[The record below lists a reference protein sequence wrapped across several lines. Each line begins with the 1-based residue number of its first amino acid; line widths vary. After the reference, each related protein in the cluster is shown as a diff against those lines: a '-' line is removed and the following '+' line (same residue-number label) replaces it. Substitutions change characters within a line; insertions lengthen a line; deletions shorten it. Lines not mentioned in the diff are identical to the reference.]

1 MKKEKICSCAIHID
15 MFYSEVIVLIT
26 NSKDYLYNEVES
38 ALSDD
43 LGMKEESAKDFAS
56 EIQKYLDEE
65 KVLPPG
71 ITMDIESITGG
82 RDVFVIFEGTPK
94 TVTKEVI
101 IHEMVHAMQC
111 ICDTRG
117 IDDRKTEAYM
127 VEYLCHVLFT
137 QITEWNKG
145 TKKG

>member
-1 MKKEKICSCAIHID
+1 MKGDKICSCAIHID
-15 MFYSEVIVLIT
+15 MFYSEVIVMMT
-26 NSKDYLYNEVES
+26 TSKEYLYNEVES
-38 ALSDD
+38 VLSDD

-82 RDVFVIFEGTPK
+82 RDVFVVFEGTPK

-117 IDDRKTEAYM
+117 IDDRETEAYM

>member
-1 MKKEKICSCAIHID
+1 MKRGKICSCAIHID

-38 ALSDD
+38 VLSDD
-43 LGMKEESAKDFAS
+43 LGMKKEYAKGFAP

-65 KVLPPG
+65 NVLPPG
-71 ITMDIESITGG
+71 MTLDIEGLTGG

-117 IDDRKTEAYM
+117 IDDRETEAYM

-137 QITEWNKG
+137 QIAEWNKG

>member
-1 MKKEKICSCAIHID
+1 MKREKICSCAIHID
-15 MFYSEVIVLIT
+15 MFYSEVIVMT
-26 NSKDYLYNEVES
+26 TTSKEYLYEEVENV
-38 ALSDD
+38 LSED
-43 LGMKEESAKDFAS
+43 LGMKSEWAKDFAS

-71 ITMDIESITGG
+71 MTLDIEGLTSG
-82 RDVFVIFEGTPK
+82 RDVFVIFDGTPK
-94 TVTKEVI
+94 TITKEVI

-117 IDDRKTEAYM
+117 IDDRETEAYM
-127 VEYLCHVLFT
+127 VEYLCHILFT

>member
-1 MKKEKICSCAIHID
+1 MKGEKICSCAIHID
-15 MFYSEVIVLIT
+15 MFYSEVIVMMT
-26 NSKDYLYNEVES
+26 TSKEYLYNEVES
-38 ALSDD
+38 VLSDD
-43 LGMKEESAKDFAS
+43 LGMKKEYAKDFAS

-65 KVLPPG
+65 NVLPPG
-71 ITMDIESITGG
+71 MTLNIESSTGG
-82 RDVFVIFEGTPK
+82 KDVFVIFDGTPK

-117 IDDRKTEAYM
+117 IDDRETEAYM
-127 VEYLCHVLFT
+127 VEYPCHVLFT
-137 QITEWNKG
+137 QIAEWNKG

>member
-1 MKKEKICSCAIHID
+1 MKGDKICSCAIHID
-15 MFYSEVIVLIT
+15 MFYSEVIVMMT
-26 NSKDYLYNEVES
+26 TSKEYLYNEVES
-38 ALSDD
+38 VLSDD
-43 LGMKEESAKDFAS
+43 LGMREENAKDFAS

-82 RDVFVIFEGTPK
+82 RDVFVVFEGTPK

-101 IHEMVHAMQC
+101 IYEMVHAMQC

-117 IDDRKTEAYM
+117 IDDRETEAYM
-127 VEYLCHVLFT
+127 VEYLCHILFT

>member
-1 MKKEKICSCAIHID
+1 MKGEKICSCAIHID
-15 MFYSEVIVLIT
+15 MFYSEVIVMMT
-26 NSKDYLYNEVES
+26 TSKEYLYNEVES
-38 ALSDD
+38 VLSDD
-43 LGMKEESAKDFAS
+43 LGMKKEYAKDFAS

-65 KVLPPG
+65 NVLPPG
-71 ITMDIESITGG
+71 MTLNIESSTGG
-82 RDVFVIFEGTPK
+82 KDVFVIFDGTPK

-117 IDDRKTEAYM
+117 IDDRETEAYM

-137 QITEWNKG
+137 QIAEWNKG

>member
-1 MKKEKICSCAIHID
+1 MKGDKICSCAIHID
-15 MFYSEVIVLIT
+15 MFYSEVIVMIT
-26 NSKDYLYNEVES
+26 TSKDYLYNEVES
-38 ALSDD
+38 VLSDD
-43 LGMKEESAKDFAS
+43 LGMKKEYAKDFAP

-71 ITMDIESITGG
+71 VTLDIEGLTGG
-82 RDVFVIFEGTPK
+82 RDVFVIFNGTPK

-117 IDDRKTEAYM
+117 IDDRETEAYM
-127 VEYLCHVLFT
+127 VEYLCHILFT
-137 QITEWNKG
+137 QIAEWNKG

>member
-1 MKKEKICSCAIHID
+1 MKGDKICSCAIHID

-38 ALSDD
+38 VLSDD
-43 LGMKEESAKDFAS
+43 LGMKKEYAKDFAP

-65 KVLPPG
+65 KVLPPDM
-71 ITMDIESITGG
+71 TLNIESSTGG
-82 RDVFVIFEGTPK
+82 KDVFVIFDGTPK
-94 TVTKEVI
+94 TVINEVI

-117 IDDRKTEAYM
+117 IDDGETEAYM

-137 QITEWNKG
+137 QIAEWNKG

>member
-1 MKKEKICSCAIHID
+1 
-15 MFYSEVIVLIT
+15 
-26 NSKDYLYNEVES
+26 
-38 ALSDD
+38 
-43 LGMKEESAKDFAS
+43 MKEYAKDFAS

-65 KVLPPG
+65 NVLPPG
-71 ITMDIESITGG
+71 MTLNIESSTGG
-82 RDVFVIFEGTPK
+82 KDVFVIFDGTPK

-111 ICDTRG
+111 ICDTKG
-117 IDDRKTEAYM
+117 IDDRETEAYM

-137 QITEWNKG
+137 QIAEWNKE

>member
-1 MKKEKICSCAIHID
+1 MKKDKIFSSVISID
-15 MFYSEVIVLIT
+15 MFYSEVIVMIT
-26 NSKDYLYNEVES
+26 TSKEYLYEEVENV
-38 ALSDD
+38 LSED
-43 LGMKEESAKDFAS
+43 LGMKTEWAKDFAS
-56 EIQKYLDEE
+56 EIRKNLDEE

-71 ITMDIESITGG
+71 MTLDIEGLTGG
-82 RDVFVIFEGTPK
+82 RDVFIIFDGTSK

-111 ICDTRG
+111 ICDVKG
-117 IDDRKTEAYM
+117 IDDRETEAYM

-137 QITEWNKG
+137 QIADWNKG

>member
-1 MKKEKICSCAIHID
+1 MKRKKICSCAIHID

-38 ALSDD
+38 VLSDD
-43 LGMKEESAKDFAS
+43 LGMKEEYAKDFAP
-56 EIQKYLDEE
+56 EIQKCLDEE

-82 RDVFVIFEGTPK
+82 RDVFVVFEGTPK

-117 IDDRKTEAYM
+117 IDNRETEAYM

-137 QITEWNKG
+137 QIAEWNKG